1 MALDADLF
9 DLEVDDG
16 DARSRLLQKLS
27 LDVAPEEG
35 GLADVWVTDHDYFV
49 VGFVP

>member
-1 MALDADLF
+1 MAVDPDFF
-9 DLEVDDG
+9 DFEVDDG
-16 DARSRLLQKLS
+16 DPRSRLLQKLS
-27 LDVAPEEG
+27 LDVTPEEG